1 MIGTERG
8 TNMKV
13 IVAKDYDDA
22 AKKAA
27 DLITEFDNDHDGLE
41 AVLKAN
47 I

>member
-1 MIGTERG
+1 MIEAAGLG
-8 TNMKV
+8 
-13 IVAKDYDDA
+13 VAMLNAVDA